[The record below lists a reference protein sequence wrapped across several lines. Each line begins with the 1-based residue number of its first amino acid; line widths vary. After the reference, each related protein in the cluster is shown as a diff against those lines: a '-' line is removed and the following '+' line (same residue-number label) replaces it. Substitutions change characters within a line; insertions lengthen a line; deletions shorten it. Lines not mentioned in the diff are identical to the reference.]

1 MKIAIGGIHLGIGLK
16 EHIRKYL
23 LEKGHELIDF
33 GAADMEHDLSYVHV
47 ADHVAKA
54 VQSGKAERGIL
65 FCGTGMGMNI
75 AANKHKG
82 IYCAMVE
89 SVFAAHE
96 SREINKANILSM
108 GGRIVG
114 PGMAEAIVDTFLTTE
129 FGGGIPEYE
138 KILSG
143 FLKEMEKMEDRIFK

>member
-1 MKIAIGGIHLGIGLK
+1 MKIVIGGVHLGIGLK

-23 LEKGHELIDF
+23 LKKGYEVLDF
-33 GAADMEHDLSYVHV
+33 GAADMEHDLSYVDLADRV
-47 ADHVAKA
+47 AQT
-54 VQSGKAERGIL
+54 VQSGKAKRGIL

-75 AANKHKG
+75 TANKHKG
-82 IYCAMVE
+82 IYSAVVE

-96 SREINKANILSM
+96 CREINNANILCM

-114 PGMAEAIVDTFLTTE
+114 PGMAEAIVDAFLTTE

-138 KILSG
+138 KVLSD
-143 FLKEMEKMEDRIFK
+143 FLKEMDAMEGRNFR